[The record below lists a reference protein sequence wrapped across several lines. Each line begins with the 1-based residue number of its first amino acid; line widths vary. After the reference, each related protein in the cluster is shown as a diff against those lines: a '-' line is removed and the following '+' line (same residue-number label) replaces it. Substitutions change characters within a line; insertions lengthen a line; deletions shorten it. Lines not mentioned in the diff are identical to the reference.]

1 MVNRRKTPRQLTG
14 GEISMLEVL
23 WEAGEATLAD
33 AHGAMQD
40 RGETVGYTT
49 VQTRLERLVEKG
61 VVAKS
66 RTRPAKYRA
75 AISPDDVS
83 TPFLDLLLERVTGP
97 VPLVAHLV
105 QDPSLTPEDLDEMQR
120 LIDEARKSVDKQDR

>member
-1 MVNRRKTPRQLTG
+1 MVKL
-14 GEISMLEVL
+14 L
-23 WEAGEATLAD
+23 WEAGEVTLAD
-33 AHGAMQD
+33 AHRAMQD

-66 RTRPAKYRA
+66 RMRPAKYRA

-120 LIDEARKSVDKQDR
+120 LIDEARESVNKRDH

>member
-1 MVNRRKTPRQLTG
+1 MVKRRKTAKQLTS
-14 GEISMLEVL
+14 GEISMVRLL

-33 AHGAMQD
+33 AHRLMQD

-83 TPFLDLLLERVTGP
+83 TPFLDLLLDRVTGP

-105 QDPSLTPEDLDEMQR
+105 QDPSLTAEDLDEMQR
-120 LIDEARKSVDKQDR
+120 LIDEARKSVDKRER